1 MSAVEAASMRMPTAF
16 AAGVGAPR
24 GPVDVHRDR
33 RGRSVVRELL
43 HRDEVVEREAA
54 REPRDADPMGAIDR
68 RRVGGDRSGRL
79 ARSTTYQVSIA
90 PLPLTST
97 VPRGVQ
103 TNSSFSRSYVARVIW
118 NSPGE
123 PWLSIRLAVLTASP
137 HRSYRNRFDPMTP
150 ATTGPE
156 LMPIRSSRP
165 SPSTTGEPATVSRM
179 SSASDAARR
188 A

>member
-1 MSAVEAASMRMPTAF
+1 MYIETVAVGASFESCCTVTKSSSARPLGNLAMPTRWERSTGVAS
-16 AAGVGAPR
+16 AATGQDASR
-24 GPVDVHRDR
+24 GP
-33 RGRSVVRELL
+33 
-43 HRDEVVEREAA
+43 
-54 REPRDADPMGAIDR
+54 
-68 RRVGGDRSGRL
+68 
-79 ARSTTYQVSIA
+79 TTYQVSIA